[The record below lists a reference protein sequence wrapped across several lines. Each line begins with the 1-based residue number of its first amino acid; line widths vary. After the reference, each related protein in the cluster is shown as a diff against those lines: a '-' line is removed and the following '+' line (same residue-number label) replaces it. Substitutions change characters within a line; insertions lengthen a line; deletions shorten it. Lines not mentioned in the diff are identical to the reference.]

1 MIEFTDDWMMHKSI
15 LGEGAYGEV
24 KLIVNKHTNEKVAC
38 KIINYGKEENIPITI
53 NKEVLIH
60 KLLHHENIIKY
71 FGRRKEQLK
80 EYIYLEYA
88 SRGELFQM
96 IEPDVGMSSCLAQL
110 YMKQLLNGLQYLHNL
125 GVVHRDI
132 KPENLLIN
140 EEGVLKISDFG
151 MATIFRSKG
160 RERLLDRKC
169 GTKPYCAPEIFLR
182 PYKAQPADIW
192 SCGIVLIA
200 MLTGELPWGD
210 TTCEEFINY
219 TNDTYITVTPWSK
232 LGNATLSLIRK
243 ILVIEPSKRL
253 TIDQILNHPWMK
265 YDFEDNKRDVVGSNS
280 SPVKRWNSM
289 LEAETRV
296 HRTNPNVILSQPTP
310 AVRPTSIDQLVTDL
324 RTNRESICFS
334 QPTHNEN
341 MFLSSQIQFS
351 ETPLTKDNFSN
362 LIKRMT
368 RFYVTT
374 NYEKTLEVLCSVL
387 DTFHYNWQ
395 TDGTGAVS
403 PRVH

>member
-1 MIEFTDDWMMHKSI
+1 
-15 LGEGAYGEV
+15 
-24 KLIVNKHTNEKVAC
+24 
-38 KIINYGKEENIPITI
+38 
-53 NKEVLIH
+53 
-60 KLLHHENIIKY
+60 
-71 FGRRKEQLK
+71 
-80 EYIYLEYA
+80 
-88 SRGELFQM
+88 
-96 IEPDVGMSSCLAQL
+96 MSSCLAQL

-125 GVVHRDI
+125 GIIHRDI

-253 TIDQILNHPWMK
+253 KIDQILNHPWMK
-265 YDFEDNKRDVVGSNS
+265 YDFEDSK
-280 SPVKRWNSM
+280 
-289 LEAETRV
+289 
-296 HRTNPNVILSQPTP
+296 
-310 AVRPTSIDQLVTDL
+310 
-324 RTNRESICFS
+324 
-334 QPTHNEN
+334 
-341 MFLSSQIQFS
+341 
-351 ETPLTKDNFSN
+351 
-362 LIKRMT
+362 
-368 RFYVTT
+368 
-374 NYEKTLEVLCSVL
+374 L
-387 DTFHYNWQ
+387 DALLFCIF
-395 TDGTGAVS
+395 
-403 PRVH
+403 